1 LNTLNVRAGYAC
13 KDGVI
18 CQHEA
23 MRVRCPG
30 CRAVYEVKD
39 VDDDAILVCHRCST
53 EFNLE
58 EGKDLVHDA
67 PDPDQETSSEP
78 ASVER
83 LARETTPDQQRV
95 WPWLLVFLCAA
106 IGAGLWL
113 NKDSWMDRPWVR
125 SFMINNGYR
134 VIIHDRDWRLMSGS
148 VKAQWIERTD
158 HSLVLLIEGRVENRL
173 QCKLPPPAMRISLL
187 SGEPSGQIVQKILR
201 PITLKPL
208 GNAIRRVPFIS
219 PPEDTMPVLSSGTRG
234 FILVLENVP
243 DKAHTF
249 TMNAVARQL

>member
-1 LNTLNVRAGYAC
+1 MRASHAC

-39 VDDDAILVCHRCST
+39 VDDDAIFICHRCST
-53 EFNLE
+53 EFDNDGLE
-58 EGKDLVHDA
+58 P
-67 PDPDQETSSEP
+67 PDPDPEPFSEP

-134 VIIHDRDWRLMSGS
+134 VIIHDRDWRLMSES

>member
-1 LNTLNVRAGYAC
+1 
-13 KDGVI
+13 
-18 CQHEA
+18 

-39 VDDDAILVCHRCST
+39 VDDDAILICHRCST
-53 EFNLE
+53 EFDNDGLE
-58 EGKDLVHDA
+58 
-67 PDPDQETSSEP
+67 PSDPDLETSSEP
-78 ASVER
+78 AGVEK

-95 WPWLLVFLCAA
+95 WLWLLVFLCAA

-113 NKDSWMDRPWVR
+113 NKDSWMERPWAR

-134 VIIHDRDWRLMSGS
+134 AIIHDRDWRLMPES

-173 QCKLPPPAMRISLL
+173 QSTLPPPAMRISLL
-187 SGEPSGQIVQKILR
+187 SGEASGQIVQEILR

-208 GNAIRRVPFIS
+208 GNAIQRVPFIS
-219 PPEDTMPVLSSGTRG
+219 PPEDTMPILSSGTRG

-243 DKAHTF
+243 DKANSF
-249 TMNAVARQL
+249 TIGAAANQL